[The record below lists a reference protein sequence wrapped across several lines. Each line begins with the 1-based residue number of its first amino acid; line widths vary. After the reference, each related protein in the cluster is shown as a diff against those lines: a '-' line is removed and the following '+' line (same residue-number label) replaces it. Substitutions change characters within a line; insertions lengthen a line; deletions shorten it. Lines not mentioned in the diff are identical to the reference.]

1 MKQESGCRS
10 CVNKRRMWV
19 LVTLAAVILPGTG
32 FAEGAEVD
40 QSDVLQAV
48 KPEPSASVP
57 DVPSLIPPDSVRRAY
72 SLGSF
77 LGVNLLEK
85 ARNVVSRRRAGDF
98 LVEQVQARVRE
109 LSADSVS
116 QRGQK
121 GNALD
126 GNCFLRVNQL
136 VVDSADPEYHRLVR
150 QALAE
155 LAGNGATRVKVTAT
169 FISFARSEFETWK
182 LTTKPIKY
190 YSSQQSL
197 AKQVDVF
204 CQLEAF
210 EPERVHSGMLYHDIY
225 QREDR
230 PYSRRDFKEAARQ
243 NKFGGASSGSVLLAN
258 GQAIRM
264 TRKLDLEHCSI
275 EDHIAQERGLYDSG
289 QVLELKVTYP
299 ERGGRIDEVL
309 LDYKLATS
317 SIEGKQTLTRVD
329 PETQEE
335 KRVAVPLMRRVHF
348 QNTTSLRPG
357 QSLLVGGLPVTTKRK
372 DPLLLGLILRVERVQ
387 IPEQWLTQR

>member
-1 MKQESGCRS
+1 MKQERGCQS
-10 CVNKRRMWV
+10 CVRMRRMWV
-19 LVTLAAVILPGTG
+19 LVALAAVVLPGAG
-32 FAEGAEVD
+32 FAVGAEVD
-40 QSDVLQAV
+40 QSGVVQAV
-48 KPEPSASVP
+48 KPEQSASEP
-57 DVPSLIPPDSVRRAY
+57 EVPSLIPPDSVRRAY

-77 LGVNLLEK
+77 LGANLLEK
-85 ARNVVSRRRAGDF
+85 ARNVVSRRRAGEF
-98 LVEQVQARVRE
+98 LVEQVQARVSE
-109 LSADSVS
+109 LSAAHVS

-121 GNALD
+121 GNARE
-126 GNCFLRVNQL
+126 GNCFLRGHQL

-155 LAGNGATRVKVTAT
+155 LAGNGATRIKVSAT
-169 FISFARSEFETWK
+169 FISFARSEFESWK

-190 YSSQQSL
+190 YTSQQVL
-197 AKQVDVF
+197 AEHVDYF
-204 CQLEAF
+204 CQLEVF

-225 QREDR
+225 DLQDS
-230 PYSRRDFKEAARQ
+230 PVTRRDVKGAARQ

-258 GQAIRM
+258 GQRIRM
-264 TRKLDLEHCSI
+264 TRKLDLKHCSI
-275 EDHIAQERGLYDSG
+275 DEHIAQERGLYDSG
-289 QVLELKVTYP
+289 QMLELKVTYP

-317 SIEGKQTLTRVD
+317 SLEGKQTLTKVD

-335 KRVAVPLMRRVHF
+335 RQVAVPLMRRLHF
-348 QNTTSLRPG
+348 QNTTSLKPG
-357 QSLLVGGLPVTTKRK
+357 QSVLVGGLPVTTKRK